1 MFQKNLKMADVDKII
16 VDLKKDEKILIFV
29 RFVYF
34 ELRVSKIRK
43 MMPNL
48 R

>member
-1 MFQKNLKMADVDKII
+1 MADVDKII
-16 VDLKKDEKILIFV
+16 VDLKKYEKVLIFV

-43 MMPNL
+43 MMPNF